1 MTDKKLVELC
11 QETLKSTQQ
20 HGADEAEVYGE
31 WVRTI
36 TVMIEKSDL
45 QISRAQQETTIG
57 VRALVGK
64 RIGFSSTNDLSALDE
79 TSRDA
84 VILAKASPA
93 DEKNILPTVANI
105 RYVDGIYDP
114 KAESF
119 TIEQAIGYAI
129 QILDLAR
136 GIDRRLILGD
146 GMFSVEIDERA
157 LVNSHGDVS
166 HGDASHG
173 SILHEKG
180 SLFNYFALA
189 TARDGDKV
197 SNMDYQFDAS
207 HTVAGI
213 DIEPITKRACENA
226 LGSLGAGKG
235 ESFNGTVLLS
245 PNAVQGILA
254 GLILFQTNAKNVLRG
269 MSRWGT
275 QIGEAVAAPIL
286 SIVDDGLLPAGL
298 ATASFDREGVA
309 HRCFDLIREGS
320 LIALMHNSYSAN
332 AMGKES
338 TGHASGSARS
348 IPGIGP
354 TNFEI
359 LAGEATKDELIGDI
373 KQGLLVTRFSGR
385 ADPISGD
392 FSGVAKGAY
401 LIKNGKLD
409 RPVSG
414 TLVAGNAFQALK
426 DLSGVSRERERVFNF
441 TLPYLRLE
449 KISVTAG

>member
-11 QETLKSTQQ
+11 QETLESTQQ
-20 HGADEAEVYGE
+20 HGANEAEVYGE
-31 WVRTI
+31 SVRTI

-84 VILAKASPA
+84 VILSKASPA
-93 DEKNILPTVANI
+93 DEKNILPTVADI

-119 TIEQAIGYAI
+119 TIEQAIEYAV

-146 GMFSVEIDERA
+146 GMFSVEISERA
-157 LVNSHGDVS
+157 LVNSHGDISHGDVS
-166 HGDASHG
+166 HGSV
-173 SILHEKG
+173 LHEKG

-213 DIEPITKRACENA
+213 DIEPITRRACENA
-226 LGSLGAGKG
+226 LGSLGAEKG

-275 QIGEAVAAPIL
+275 QIGEPVAAPIL

-309 HRCFDLIREGS
+309 HRRFNLIQEGS

-373 KQGLLVTRFSGR
+373 KQGLLLTRFSGR

-409 RPVSG
+409 RPVTG
-414 TLVAGNAFQALK
+414 TLVSGNAFQALK
-426 DLSGVSRERERVFNF
+426 DLSGVSQKRERVFNF

>member
-11 QETLKSTQQ
+11 QETLESTQQ
-20 HGADEAEVYGE
+20 HGANEAEVYGE
-31 WVRTI
+31 SVRTI

-84 VILAKASPA
+84 VILSKASPA
-93 DEKNILPTVANI
+93 DEKNILPTVADI

-119 TIEQAIGYAI
+119 TIEQAIEYAV

-146 GMFSVEIDERA
+146 GMFSVEISERA
-157 LVNSHGDVS
+157 LVNSHGDISHGDVS
-166 HGDASHG
+166 HGSV
-173 SILHEKG
+173 LHEKG

-213 DIEPITKRACENA
+213 DIEPITRRACENA
-226 LGSLGAGKG
+226 LGSLGAEKG

-275 QIGEAVAAPIL
+275 QIGEPVAAPIL

-309 HRCFDLIREGS
+309 HRRFNLIQEGS

-409 RPVSG
+409 RPVTG
-414 TLVAGNAFQALK
+414 TLVSGNAFQALK
-426 DLSGVSRERERVFNF
+426 DLSGVSQKRERVFNF

>member
-1 MTDKKLVELC
+1 MTNKKLVELC
-11 QETLKSTQQ
+11 QETLESTQR
-20 HGADEAEVYGE
+20 HGADETEVYGE
-31 WVRTI
+31 SVRTI

-64 RIGFSSTNDLSALDE
+64 RMGFSSTNDLSALDE

-93 DEKNILPTVANI
+93 DEKNILPLVADI

-114 KAESF
+114 KAEGF

-129 QILDLAR
+129 QILDLAP
-136 GIDRRLILGD
+136 GSDRRLILGD
-146 GMFSVEIDERA
+146 GMFSVEIGERA
-157 LVNSHGDVS
+157 LVNSHGDTS

-173 SILHEKG
+173 SVLHETG
-180 SLFNYFALA
+180 SLFSYFALA

-213 DIEPITKRACENA
+213 DIEPITRRACENA
-226 LGSLGAGKG
+226 LGSLGAEKG

-254 GLILFQTNAKNVLRG
+254 GLILFQANAKNVLRG

-275 QIGEAVAAPIL
+275 KIGEPIAAPIF
-286 SIVDDGLLPAGL
+286 SVIDDGLLPAGL

-309 HRCFDLIREGS
+309 HRRFDLIQEGS
-320 LIALMHNSYSAN
+320 LTALMHNSYSAN

-354 TNFEI
+354 PNFEL

-414 TLVAGNAFQALK
+414 TLVAGNAFQALR
-426 DLSGVSRERERVFNF
+426 DLSGVSQERERVFNF
-441 TLPYLRLE
+441 TLPYMRLE
-449 KISVTAG
+449 GISVTAG

>member
-11 QETLKSTQQ
+11 QETLESTQR

-31 WVRTI
+31 SVRTI
-36 TVMIEKSDL
+36 TVMIEKDDL
-45 QISRAQQETTIG
+45 QISRAQQETMIG

-64 RIGFSSTNDLSALDE
+64 RMGFSATNNPSALDE

-84 VILAKASPA
+84 VTLAKASPE
-93 DEKNILPTVANI
+93 DEKNMLPLVADI
-105 RYVDGIYDP
+105 RYVNGIYDP
-114 KAESF
+114 KADRF

-146 GMFSVEIDERA
+146 GMFSIEIGERA
-157 LVNSHGDVS
+157 LVSSHGN
-166 HGDASHG
+166 A
-173 SILHEKG
+173 LHEKG
-180 SLFNYFALA
+180 SLFSYFALA
-189 TARDGDKV
+189 TARDGEKV

-207 HTVAGI
+207 HTVAEI
-213 DIEPITKRACENA
+213 DIEPITRRACENA
-226 LGSLGAGKG
+226 LGSLGAEKG

-275 QIGEAVAAPIL
+275 KIGETIAAPIF
-286 SIVDDGLLPAGL
+286 SVIDDGLAPAGL

-309 HRCFDLIREGS
+309 HRRFALIQEGS
-320 LIALMHNSYSAN
+320 LAALMHNSYSAN

-409 RPVSG
+409 RPVTG
-414 TLVAGNAFQALK
+414 TLVSGNVFQALK
-426 DLSGVSRERERVFNF
+426 DLSGVSQERERVFNF
-441 TLPYLRLE
+441 TLPYLCLE
-449 KISVTAG
+449 GISVTAG

>member
-11 QETLKSTQQ
+11 QETLESTQQ
-20 HGADEAEVYGE
+20 HGANEAEVYGE
-31 WVRTI
+31 SVRTI

-84 VILAKASPA
+84 VILSKASPA
-93 DEKNILPTVANI
+93 DEKNILPTVADI

-119 TIEQAIGYAI
+119 TIEQAIEYAV

-146 GMFSVEIDERA
+146 GMFSVEISERA
-157 LVNSHGDVS
+157 LVNSHGDISHGDVS
-166 HGDASHG
+166 HGSV
-173 SILHEKG
+173 LHEKG

-213 DIEPITKRACENA
+213 DIEPITRRTCENA
-226 LGSLGAGKG
+226 LGSLGAEKG

-275 QIGEAVAAPIL
+275 QIGEPVAAPIL
-286 SIVDDGLLPAGL
+286 SIVDDGRLPAGL

-309 HRCFDLIREGS
+309 HRRFDLIQEGS

-373 KQGLLVTRFSGR
+373 KQGLLLTRFSGR

-409 RPVSG
+409 RPVTG
-414 TLVAGNAFQALK
+414 TLVSGNAFQALK
-426 DLSGVSRERERVFNF
+426 DLSGVSQKRERVFNF

>member
-11 QETLKSTQQ
+11 QETLESTQQ
-20 HGADEAEVYGE
+20 HGANEAEVYGE
-31 WVRTI
+31 SVRTI

-93 DEKNILPTVANI
+93 DEKNILPLVADI

-119 TIEQAIGYAI
+119 TIEQAIEYAV

-146 GMFSVEIDERA
+146 GMFSVEISERA
-157 LVNSHGDVS
+157 LVNSHGDISHGDVS
-166 HGDASHG
+166 HGSV
-173 SILHEKG
+173 LHEKG

-213 DIEPITKRACENA
+213 DIEPITRRACENA
-226 LGSLGAGKG
+226 LGSLGAEKG

-275 QIGEAVAAPIL
+275 QIGEPVAAPIL

-309 HRCFDLIREGS
+309 HRRFNLIQEGS

-409 RPVSG
+409 RPVTG
-414 TLVAGNAFQALK
+414 TLVSGNAFQALK
-426 DLSGVSRERERVFNF
+426 DLSGVSQERERVFNF

-449 KISVTAG
+449 GISVTAG

>member
-1 MTDKKLVELC
+1 MTDNKLVELC
-11 QETLKSTQQ
+11 QETLESTQR

-31 WVRTI
+31 SVRTI
-36 TVMIEKSDL
+36 TVVIEKSDL

-64 RIGFSSTNDLSALDE
+64 RMGFSSTNDLSTLDE
-79 TSRDA
+79 ASRDA

-93 DEKNILPTVANI
+93 DEKNILLPVADI

-114 KAESF
+114 KAEGF
-119 TIEQAIGYAI
+119 AIEQAIGYAI

-146 GMFSVEIDERA
+146 GMFSVEIGERA
-157 LVNSHGDVS
+157 LVNSHGGAPHKSV
-166 HGDASHG
+166 
-173 SILHEKG
+173 LHEKG
-180 SLFNYFALA
+180 SLFSYFALA

-213 DIEPITKRACENA
+213 DIKPITRRACENA
-226 LGSLGAGKG
+226 LGSLGAEKG

-275 QIGEAVAAPIL
+275 QIGESIAAPIF
-286 SIVDDGLLPAGL
+286 SVIDDGLLPAGL

-309 HRCFDLIREGS
+309 HKRFALIQEGS
-320 LIALMHNSYSAN
+320 LTALMHNSYSAN

-359 LAGEATKDELIGDI
+359 LAGAATKDELIGDI

-414 TLVAGNAFQALK
+414 TLVSGNAFQALK
-426 DLSGVSRERERVFNF
+426 DLSGVSKERERVFNF

-449 KISVTAG
+449 GISVTAG

>member
-11 QETLKSTQQ
+11 QETLESTQR

-31 WVRTI
+31 SVRTI

-45 QISRAQQETTIG
+45 QISRAQQETMIG
-57 VRALVGK
+57 VRALAGK
-64 RIGFSSTNDLSALDE
+64 RMGFSSTNDLSALDE

-93 DEKNILPTVANI
+93 DEKNILPTVADI

-146 GMFSVEIDERA
+146 GMFSVEIGERA

-173 SILHEKG
+173 SVLHEKG

-213 DIEPITKRACENA
+213 DIEPITRRACENA
-226 LGSLGAGKG
+226 LGSLGAEKG

-275 QIGEAVAAPIL
+275 QIGETIAAPIF
-286 SIVDDGLLPAGL
+286 SVIDNGLLPAGL
-298 ATASFDREGVA
+298 ATASFDREGIA
-309 HRCFDLIREGS
+309 HRRFALIQEGS

-426 DLSGVSRERERVFNF
+426 DLSGISRERERVFNF

-449 KISVTAG
+449 GISVTAG

>member
-11 QETLKSTQQ
+11 EEMLESTQR
-20 HGADEAEVYGE
+20 HGADEAEIYGE
-31 WVRTI
+31 SVRTI
-36 TVMIEKSDL
+36 TVVIEKDDL

-64 RIGFSSTNDLSALDE
+64 RMGFSSTNDLSALDE
-79 TSRDA
+79 ASRDA
-84 VILAKASPA
+84 VILAKASPT
-93 DEKNILPTVANI
+93 DEKNILPLVADI

-114 KAESF
+114 KAEGF

-146 GMFSVEIDERA
+146 GMFSVEIGERA
-157 LVNSHGDVS
+157 LVNSHG
-166 HGDASHG
+166 GAPHG
-173 SILHEKG
+173 SVLHEKG
-180 SLFNYFALA
+180 SLFSYFALA

-213 DIEPITKRACENA
+213 DIEPITRRACENA
-226 LGSLGAGKG
+226 LGSLGAEKG

-269 MSRWGT
+269 MSRWGAK
-275 QIGEAVAAPIL
+275 IGETIAAPIFSVIDNGL
-286 SIVDDGLLPAGL
+286 SPAGL

-309 HRCFDLIREGS
+309 HRRFDLIQKGT
-320 LIALMHNSYSAN
+320 LTALMHNSYSAN
-332 AMGKES
+332 AMGEES

-359 LAGEATKDELIGDI
+359 LAGEATKGDLIGEI

-426 DLSGVSRERERVFNF
+426 DLSGISQERERVFNF

-449 KISVTAG
+449 GISVTAG

>member
-1 MTDKKLVELC
+1 MTNKKLVGLC
-11 QETLKSTQQ
+11 QETLGSTQR
-20 HGADEAEVYGE
+20 HGADAAEIYGE
-31 WVRTI
+31 SVRTI
-36 TVMIEKSDL
+36 TVMIEKNDL
-45 QISRAQQETTIG
+45 QISRAQKETMIG
-57 VRALVGK
+57 VRALAGK
-64 RIGFSSTNDLSALDE
+64 RMGFSATNDLSALDE

-93 DEKNILPTVANI
+93 DEKNILPPMANI

-114 KAESF
+114 KAEGF

-129 QILDLAR
+129 QMLDLAR

-146 GMFSVEIDERA
+146 GMFSIEIGERA
-157 LVNSHGDVS
+157 LVSSHGN
-166 HGDASHG
+166 A
-173 SILHEKG
+173 LHEKG
-180 SLFNYFALA
+180 SLFSYFALA

-207 HTVAGI
+207 HTVEGI
-213 DIEPITKRACENA
+213 DIEPITRRACENA
-226 LGSLGAGKG
+226 LGSLGAEKG
-235 ESFNGTVLLS
+235 ESFNGTILLS

-309 HRCFDLIREGS
+309 HRRFDLIQEGT
-320 LIALMHNSYSAN
+320 LTALMHNSYSAN

-359 LAGEATKDELIGDI
+359 LAGKATKDELIRDI

-409 RPVSG
+409 RPVTG
-414 TLVAGNAFQALK
+414 TLVSGNAFQALK
-426 DLSGVSRERERVFNF
+426 DLSGVSQERERVFNF

-449 KISVTAG
+449 GISVTAG